1 MEPQKIELTLDLV
14 NAILQFLGTR
24 PYADVFVLVQEI
36 HAQAT
41 PQVPMP
47 VVEET
52 PQEEQQ

>member
-14 NAILQFLGTR
+14 NAVLQYLGTR
-24 PYADVFVLVQEI
+24 PYADVFVIVQEI

-47 VVEET
+47 VVEEAV
-52 PQEEQQ
+52 QDSAD